1 MRVLYCRP
9 RQVGWAPITVQAR
22 LLAECLGVPLEVV
35 DGDGRPRR
43 AVRAARRLPRFRRGD
58 DVLVI
63 APLPLNL
70 ERLLEPSFR
79 LRGAGR
85 VSVWVI
91 DSFREETIPAVARDA
106 RFVDEILVGDAELV
120 DVWRRA
126 TGRPVGWIPVGTD
139 ALAASRRAR
148 TEADRPVD
156 LTRIG
161 RQPTAWQDDA
171 TSAQMAAEVG
181 LTFAG
186 GPPLREDHADN
197 QAGLH
202 AAMERSRLTLS
213 FSNTASPAG
222 YTHPTHEY
230 VTARWLDALAHGA
243 RVAGIAPRCEA
254 ADRLL
259 PDAGLLEL
267 GTTEPVR
274 GLELVRE
281 AARAWTPDRS
291 ADLRLHA
298 LRVADWRWRF
308 AEVVQHLGVEAPE
321 LERQLD
327 DLRGEIARRD
337 GLSGAAGGG

>member
-22 LLAECLGVPLEVV
+22 LLAACLGAPLEVI
-35 DGDGRPRR
+35 DGDGRPAR
-43 AVRAARRLPRFRRGD
+43 AVRAARRLPRIRRGD

-85 VSVWVI
+85 VTVWVI

-120 DVWRRA
+120 GVWRRA
-126 TGRPVGWIPVGTD
+126 TGRPVAWVPVGTD
-139 ALAASRRAR
+139 ALAAARA
-148 TEADRPVD
+148 TPVEVDRSVD

-161 RQPTAWQDDA
+161 RQPASWQDDA
-171 TSAQMAAEVG
+171 RTSRLASEAG
-181 LTFAG
+181 LAFAG
-186 GPPLREDHADN
+186 GPPLAEDHEEN
-197 QAGLH
+197 QRSLH
-202 AAMERSRLTLS
+202 SAMERTRLTLS

-259 PDAGLLEL
+259 TVDGLLEL

-274 GLELVRE
+274 GLTLVRE
-281 AARAWTPDRS
+281 AARAWTPERS
-291 ADLRLHA
+291 AALRLHA